1 MKQRRI
7 GKQTLPQ
14 QSPKWR
20 GVLSGALIA
29 LLLAPWQAMADSPRL
44 ALVIGN
50 SRYQQAPLV
59 NPANDARA
67 VAERLRQSGFSVSLK
82 LDAGKHEM
90 SEAIRNFAEQLKTRQ
105 AIGVFY
111 YAGHGLQLNWRNFLV
126 PVDARI
132 RQQSDVAAQTVDM
145 GLLLDG
151 LERARNPMNLVILD
165 ACRNNP
171 FGPDFRTDDRGLSQL
186 DAPPAT
192 LLAFATAPGNT
203 AEDGEGSNGLYTSHL
218 LREMTT
224 PGTRIEDIFKRVRLA
239 VRKQSRGEQI
249 PWESTSLEEDFF
261 LLPANTAKPSETEQ
275 QAAFRQELELWLQIR
290 TATTPAPLEGYL
302 RRHPSGK
309 FAELAQFQLDRLL
322 RQQGERPVQPLLPP
336 PSLPGQCSAGSA
348 VIDTAYRVG
357 DRYAFR
363 RLDLLANRENGRFLD
378 QVSGMDQE
386 NVYFNN
392 NQKSTDL
399 FGNINRAPDGRRWTP
414 YQFFIAD
421 YQLGKRWSAQF
432 VVTNAAGVAST
443 ISFDLKV
450 LGRERITTPAGS
462 FDTFRV
468 EARGQNLS
476 QGTTLIRTFW
486 VAPQQVRGFIA
497 QENIT
502 KRGEQTLEAERI
514 ELVGFAQG
522 NRQQGSLEVTPVAAV
537 APPDNT
543 GQY

>member
-1 MKQRRI
+1 MKQQRI
-7 GKQTLPQ
+7 GKHTLPQ

-20 GVLSGALIA
+20 GVLGGALIA
-29 LLLAPWQAMADSPRL
+29 LLVAPWQAMAESPRL

-90 SEAIRNFAEQLKTRQ
+90 SEAIRSFAEQLKTRQ

-132 RQQSDVAAQTVDM
+132 RQQSDIAAQTVDM
-145 GLLLDG
+145 GQLLDG

-192 LLAFATAPGNT
+192 LLAFATASGNT

-290 TATTPAPLEGYL
+290 AATTPAPLEDYL

-309 FAELAQFQLDRLL
+309 FSELAQFQLDRLL
-322 RQQGERPVQPLLPP
+322 RQRGERPVQPLLPP
-336 PSLPGQCSAGSA
+336 PSLPGQCSAGGT

-363 RLDLLANRENGRFLD
+363 RLDLLANRETGRFLD
-378 QVSGMDQE
+378 QVSGLDQE

-432 VVTNAAGVAST
+432 VVTNAADVAST

-476 QGTTLIRTFW
+476 QGTSLIRTFW
-486 VAPQQVRGFIA
+486 VAPQQVRGFVA

-502 KRGEQTLEAERI
+502 KRGTQTLEAERI

-522 NRQQGSLEVTPVAAV
+522 NRQQGNLEVTPVATV
-537 APPDNT
+537 TAPANT
-543 GQY
+543 GRY

>member
-1 MKQRRI
+1 MKQQLT
-7 GKQTLPQ
+7 GKHTLPQ
-14 QSPKWR
+14 QPPKWR
-20 GVLSGALIA
+20 GVLGGTLIA

-67 VAERLRQSGFSVSLK
+67 VAERLRQSGFSVNLK

-90 SEAIRNFAEQLKTRQ
+90 SEAIRSFAEQLKTRQ

-132 RQQSDVAAQTVDM
+132 RQQSDIAAQTVDM
-145 GLLLDG
+145 GQLLDG

-261 LLPANTAKPSETEQ
+261 LLPANTAKPGETEQ

-290 TATTPAPLEGYL
+290 TATTPAPLEDYL

-309 FAELAQFQLDRLL
+309 FSELAQFQLDRLL
-322 RQQGERPVQPLLPP
+322 RQRGERPVQPLLPP
-336 PSLPGQCSAGSA
+336 PSLPGQCSAGST

-363 RLDLLANRENGRFLD
+363 RLDLLANRETGRFLD
-378 QVSGMDQE
+378 QVSGLDQE

-450 LGRERITTPAGS
+450 LGRERITTPAGN

-476 QGTTLIRTFW
+476 QGTSLIRTFW
-486 VAPQQVRGFIA
+486 VAPQQVRGFVA

-502 KRGEQTLEAERI
+502 KRGTQTLEAERI

-522 NRQQGSLEVTPVAAV
+522 NRQQGSLEIAPVVTVATPA
-537 APPDNT
+537 NT
-543 GQY
+543 GRY